1 MRTRERESTL
11 QVEGRLCLG
20 SESGE
25 GGISDRAGKGELFRR
40 GKTIKKAR
48 FNWGPLNSV
57 GLLYVALYLKI

>member
-1 MRTRERESTL
+1 MHVNVFVCVHGRTEWRER
-11 QVEGRLCLG
+11 
-20 SESGE
+20 E